1 MKRLG
6 PDYLRIWEDVMT
18 LFERCKPDFWRSEK
32 ASGLYK
38 QLFNYRR
45 LWKEAA
51 LISVVIV
58 FLPLALLTGY
68 EYKVTKATFEA
79 EALARSARFVAKA
92 RRTEAFLL
100 SKKRFALEF
109 IINDNSY
116 EQLLMPGRMA
126 ELLESLNKGLG
137 LFLDLG
143 VIDADGRQRV
153 YSGPYHLENAD
164 YSRQPWFREIQN
176 QGIFISD
183 VFMGLRNL
191 PHIII
196 AVKKTMADG
205 SFYVLRTAVSI
216 ERLTEI
222 LSIELTGE
230 VGDAFLVNRQGV
242 LQTPSKYFGD
252 ILGQV
257 PITVPEFSTHTE
269 GYQLDGIKPETLV
282 LFANS
287 GMPLPKAVA
296 RGPLVVNYAYVEHSP
311 FILMLVSPKSELM
324 AQWQQTKVKIV
335 IFLACT
341 VGIILLVL
349 LCVVTYLVNAIYIA
363 DQKRVM
369 TLHEI
374 EYSEKMASIGRLAAG
389 IAHEINNPLAIIN
402 EKAGLIQDL
411 FLIKEQY
418 KEDRKLQGL
427 IASIV
432 SSVGRC
438 SVITRRLLSFARQSD
453 SNITRIN
460 LKNIVTEVL
469 SFLGKEPEYRS
480 ITIGIEIEDGLDDIV
495 TDKGKLQQVLL
506 NIIKNAFA
514 AVDDGGHLWIRGRR
528 QGGGVE
534 LTIQDDGCGIPQEDV
549 CKIFEPFFTTKG
561 GRGGTGLGLSI
572 TYGLITEM
580 GGNIRVASEKDKGTS
595 FILSLPLTKVNNKE

>member
-1 MKRLG
+1 
-6 PDYLRIWEDVMT
+6 MT
-18 LFERCKPDFWRSEK
+18 LFERLKPDFWHSEN

-51 LISVVIV
+51 LILVIIV
-58 FLPLALLTGY
+58 FLPLALLTAY

-79 EALARSARFVAKA
+79 EALARSARFVAKT
-92 RRTEAFLL
+92 RRTESFLL

-109 IINDNSY
+109 IIRDNTL
-116 EQLLMPGRMA
+116 EQLLQPGRMTT
-126 ELLESLNKGLG
+126 LLENLNKGLG

-143 VIDADGRQRV
+143 VIDAQGRQRA

-164 YSRQPWFREIQN
+164 YSDQPWFKEIQN
-176 QGIFISD
+176 RGIFISD

-196 AVKKTMADG
+196 AVKQAQADG

-222 LSIELTGE
+222 LSHEQTGE
-230 VGDAFLVNRQGV
+230 VGDAFLVNHEGV
-242 LQTPSKYFGD
+242 LQTPSRYFGQ
-252 ILGQV
+252 ILNKV
-257 PITVPEFSTHTE
+257 PLMVPEFSDYTE
-269 GYQLDGIKPETLV
+269 GYQVDGLKHEALLTLAGDGKGLPEAVPQETLV
-282 LFANS
+282 VS
-287 GMPLPKAVA
+287 
-296 RGPLVVNYAYVEHSP
+296 YAYVENSP
-311 FILMLVSPKSELM
+311 FVLMLVSPKSELM

-335 IFLACT
+335 VFLACT
-341 VGIILLVL
+341 VGLILLVL
-349 LCVVTYLVNAIYIA
+349 LCVVTYLVNAIYMA

-411 FLIKEQY
+411 FMLKEQY
-418 KEDRKLQGL
+418 KQDSKLLGL

-432 SSVGRC
+432 SSVERC

-453 SNITRIN
+453 ATTTRIN
-460 LKNIVTEVL
+460 LYKIVTEVL

-480 ITIGIEIEDGLDDIV
+480 ITINIDIEDGIDDIV

-514 AVDDGGHLWIRGRR
+514 AVDDGGHLLIRARR
-528 QGGGVE
+528 QRDGVE
-534 LTIQDDGCGIPQEDV
+534 LTVQDDGCGIPQEDIA
-549 CKIFEPFFTTKG
+549 KIFEPFFTTKG

-580 GGNIRVASEKDKGTS
+580 GGTIRVTSEKDKGTS
-595 FILSLPLTKVNNKE
+595 FIMSLPLSKAHSKE

>member
-1 MKRLG
+1 MG
-6 PDYLRIWEDVMT
+6 WY
-18 LFERCKPDFWRSEK
+18 ERWKPDFWRRES
-32 ASGLYK
+32 ASGMYK

-51 LISVVIV
+51 LISVAIV
-58 FLPLALLTGY
+58 FLPLVLLTGY

-79 EALARSARFVAKA
+79 EALARSARFVAKT
-92 RRTEAFLL
+92 RRTESFLL

-109 IINDNSY
+109 IINDNTF
-116 EQLLMPGRMA
+116 EQMLQPGRMTT
-126 ELLESLNKGLG
+126 LLENLNKGLG
-137 LFLDLG
+137 LFVDLG
-143 VIDADGRQRV
+143 VIDAQGRQRA

-164 YSRQPWFREIQN
+164 YSTQPWFKEIQN
-176 QGIFISD
+176 RGIFISD

-191 PHIII
+191 PHMVI
-196 AVKKTMADG
+196 AVKQTTEDG
-205 SFYVLRTAVSI
+205 SFYVLRTSVSI

-222 LSIELTGE
+222 LSQEQTGE
-230 VGDAFLVNRQGV
+230 VGDAFLINHQGV
-242 LQTPSKYFGD
+242 LQTPSRYFGD
-252 ILGQV
+252 ILGTI
-257 PITVPEFSTHTE
+257 PLKVPEFSDHTE
-269 GYQLDGIKPETLV
+269 EYQLDGINSQDLLAAAGPGKQLHQAIAKETLV
-282 LFANS
+282 VS
-287 GMPLPKAVA
+287 
-296 RGPLVVNYAYVEHSP
+296 YAYVENSP

-324 AQWQQTKVKIV
+324 AQWQQTKVKILV
-335 IFLACT
+335 FLTCT
-341 VGIILLVL
+341 VAVILLVS

-411 FLIKEQY
+411 FMLKEQY
-418 KEDRKLQGL
+418 KHDTKLLGL

-432 SSVGRC
+432 SSVERC

-453 SNITRIN
+453 ANITRVN
-460 LKNIVTEVL
+460 LYKIITEVL

-480 ITIGIEIEDGLDDIV
+480 ISINIDIEEHLSDIV

-514 AVDDGGHLWIRGRR
+514 AVEDGGHLWIKAKK
-528 QGGGVE
+528 QEQAVE
-534 LTIQDDGCGIPQEDV
+534 LTIQDDGCGIPEEDIA
-549 CKIFEPFFTTKG
+549 KIFEPFFTTKG

-572 TYGLITEM
+572 TYGLINEL
-580 GGNIRVASEKDKGTS
+580 GGNVRVTSTKDKGTR
-595 FILSLPLTKVNNKE
+595 FIITLPSTMTAHKE

>member
-1 MKRLG
+1 MG
-6 PDYLRIWEDVMT
+6 WC
-18 LFERCKPDFWRSEK
+18 ERWKPDFWCSETS
-32 ASGLYK
+32 SGLYK

-58 FLPLALLTGY
+58 FLPLVLLTGY

-79 EALARSARFVAKA
+79 EALARSARFVAKT
-92 RRTEAFLL
+92 RRTESFLL

-109 IINDNSY
+109 IINDNTY
-116 EQLLMPGRMA
+116 EQLQQPGRMA
-126 ELLESLNKGLG
+126 TLLENLNKGLG
-137 LFLDLG
+137 LFVDLG
-143 VIDADGRQRV
+143 VIDAQGRQRA

-164 YSRQPWFREIQN
+164 YSTQPWFKEIQN
-176 QGIFISD
+176 RGIFISD

-191 PHIII
+191 PHMVI
-196 AVKKTMADG
+196 AVKQTMEDG
-205 SFYVLRTAVSI
+205 SFYVLRTSVSI

-222 LSIELTGE
+222 LSHEQTGE
-230 VGDAFLVNRQGV
+230 VGDAFLVNHDGV
-242 LQTPSKYFGD
+242 LQTPSRYFGD
-252 ILGQV
+252 ILGKI
-257 PITVPEFSTHTE
+257 PLKVPEFSDHTE
-269 GYQLDGIKPETLV
+269 GYQLDGIKPEDLLV
-282 LFANS
+282 AA
-287 GMPLPKAVA
+287 GQGKALPTSIA
-296 RGPLVVNYAYVEHSP
+296 PQTMVVSYAYVENSP

-324 AQWQQTKVKIV
+324 AQWQQTKVKILV
-335 IFLACT
+335 FLACT
-341 VGIILLVL
+341 VTIILLVS

-411 FLIKEQY
+411 FMLKEQY
-418 KEDRKLQGL
+418 KHDTKLLGL

-432 SSVGRC
+432 SSVERC

-453 SNITRIN
+453 ANITRVN
-460 LKNIVTEVL
+460 LYKIITEVL

-480 ITIGIEIEDGLDDIV
+480 IAINIDIKDDLHEIV

-514 AVDDGGHLWIRGRR
+514 AVEDGGHLWIKAKKLD
-528 QGGGVE
+528 QAVE
-534 LTIQDDGCGIPQEDV
+534 LTIQDDGCGIPQEDLS
-549 CKIFEPFFTTKG
+549 KIFEPFFTTKG

-572 TYGLITEM
+572 TYGLITEL
-580 GGNIRVASEKDKGTS
+580 GGNVRVTSAKDKGTR
-595 FILSLPLTKVNNKE
+595 FIITLPLTMAAHKE

>member
-1 MKRLG
+1 
-6 PDYLRIWEDVMT
+6 MT
-18 LFERCKPDFWRSEK
+18 LFDRLLPDFWQSENE
-32 ASGLYK
+32 SGMYK

-51 LISVVIV
+51 LILVIIV

-79 EALARSARFVAKA
+79 EALARSARFVAKT
-92 RRTEAFLL
+92 RRTESFLL

-109 IINDNSY
+109 IINDNSF
-116 EQLLMPGRMA
+116 EHLLQPGRMA
-126 ELLESLNKGLG
+126 SLLDNLNRGLG

-143 VIDADGRQRV
+143 VIDAQGRQRA

-164 YSRQPWFREIQN
+164 YSGQPWFKEIQN
-176 QGIFISD
+176 RGIFISD
-183 VFMGLRNL
+183 VFMGLRKL

-196 AVKKTMADG
+196 AVKKTTADG

-216 ERLTEI
+216 ERLSEI

-230 VGDAFLVNRQGV
+230 VGDAFLINHQGV
-242 LQTPSKYFGD
+242 LQTPSRYFGE
-252 ILGQV
+252 ILGRM
-257 PITVPEFSTHTE
+257 PITVPEFSEHTE
-269 GYQLDGIKPETLV
+269 GYQLGDITPGLRSSLV
-282 LFANS
+282 GNEKGLAE
-287 GMPLPKAVA
+287 AID
-296 RGPLVVNYAYVEHSP
+296 RGPLVVNYAYVENSP
-311 FILMLVSPKSELM
+311 FILMLVSPKNDLM
-324 AQWQQTKVKIV
+324 AQWHQIKVKIMF
-335 IFLACT
+335 FLACT
-341 VGIILLVL
+341 VATILLVL
-349 LCVVTYLVNAIYIA
+349 LCVVTYLVNAIYMA

-402 EKAGLIQDL
+402 EKAGLVQDL
-411 FLIKEQY
+411 FMIKEQY
-418 KEDRKLQGL
+418 KEDSKLLGL

-432 SSVGRC
+432 SSVERC

-453 SNITRIN
+453 ANVTRIN
-460 LKNIVTEVL
+460 VKKIVTEVL

-480 ITIGIEIEDGLDDIV
+480 ITISLDIEDGIDDIV

-514 AVDDGGHLWIRGRR
+514 AVEDGGHLWIRGRKSSA
-528 QGGGVE
+528 GVE
-534 LTIQDDGCGIPQEDV
+534 LSIQDDGCGIPQEDLA
-549 CKIFEPFFTTKG
+549 KIFEPFFTTKG

-572 TYGLITEM
+572 TYGLIAEM
-580 GGNIRVASEKDKGTS
+580 GGNVRVTSEKDKGTC
-595 FILSLPLTKVNNKE
+595 FIISLPLTRASNKE

>member
-1 MKRLG
+1 MFEKLKPAFWRE
-6 PDYLRIWEDVMT
+6 EDV
-18 LFERCKPDFWRSEK
+18 
-32 ASGLYK
+32 SGLYK

-68 EYKVTKATFEA
+68 EYQVTKATFES
-79 EALARSARFVAKA
+79 EALARATRFVAKT
-92 RRTEAFLL
+92 RRTESFLL

-109 IINDNSY
+109 IIHDNTY
-116 EQLLMPGRMA
+116 EQLLQPGRIA
-126 ELLESLNKGLG
+126 SLLENLNRGLG
-137 LFLDLG
+137 LFADLG
-143 VIDADGRQRV
+143 VIDASGIQRA

-164 YSRQPWFREIQN
+164 YSSQPWFKEIQN
-176 QGIFISD
+176 RGIFISD

-196 AVKKTMADG
+196 AVKNTQADG

-222 LSIELTGE
+222 LSHEQTGE
-230 VGDAFLVNRQGV
+230 AGDAFLINHQGV
-242 LQTPSKYFGD
+242 LQTPSRYFGD
-252 ILGQV
+252 ILTKV
-257 PITVPEFSTHTE
+257 PLAVPQFSDHTE
-269 GYQLDGIKPETLV
+269 EYQLKELPDWTMTASDDSEKALSKEMANGTLV
-282 LFANS
+282 VS
-287 GMPLPKAVA
+287 
-296 RGPLVVNYAYVEHSP
+296 YAYVENSP
-311 FILMLVSPKSELM
+311 FILMLVSPKDELM
-324 AQWQQTKVKIV
+324 SQWHQTRVKILV
-335 IFLACT
+335 FLTCA
-341 VGIILLVL
+341 VGVILLVL
-349 LCVVTYLVNAIYIA
+349 LCVVTYLVNAIHTA

-411 FLIKEQY
+411 FMIKEQY
-418 KEDRKLQGL
+418 KHDTKLLGL

-432 SSVGRC
+432 ASVERC
-438 SVITRRLLSFARQSD
+438 SVITRRLLSFARQPD
-453 SNITRIN
+453 ATVTRIH
-460 LKNIVTEVL
+460 LYKIITEVL

-480 ITIGIEIEDGLDDIV
+480 ITIKLDIDDNVGEIV
-495 TDKGKLQQVLL
+495 SDKGKLQQVLL

-514 AVDDGGHLWIRGRR
+514 AVDDGGNLTITTRKAGNN
-528 QGGGVE
+528 GVE
-534 LTIQDDGCGIPQEDV
+534 LSIQDDGCGIPQEDLA
-549 CKIFEPFFTTKG
+549 KIFEPFFTTKA

-572 TYGLITEM
+572 TYGLISEL
-580 GGNIRVASEKDKGTS
+580 GGSIRVTSEKDKGTC
-595 FILSLPLTKVNNKE
+595 FIITLPLIMVAKKESE

>member
-1 MKRLG
+1 MG
-6 PDYLRIWEDVMT
+6 WY
-18 LFERCKPDFWRSEK
+18 ERWKPDFWCRESS
-32 ASGLYK
+32 SGMYK

-51 LISVVIV
+51 LISVAIV
-58 FLPLALLTGY
+58 FLPLVLLTGY

-79 EALARSARFVAKA
+79 EALARSARFVAKT
-92 RRTEAFLL
+92 RRTESFLL

-109 IINDNSY
+109 IINDNTF
-116 EQLLMPGRMA
+116 EQMLQPGRMTT
-126 ELLESLNKGLG
+126 LLENLNKGLG
-137 LFLDLG
+137 LFVDLG
-143 VIDADGRQRV
+143 VIDAQGRQRA

-164 YSRQPWFREIQN
+164 YSTQPWFKEIQN
-176 QGIFISD
+176 RGIFISD

-191 PHIII
+191 PHMVI
-196 AVKKTMADG
+196 AVKQTTEDG
-205 SFYVLRTAVSI
+205 SFYVLRTSVSI

-222 LSIELTGE
+222 LSQEQTGE
-230 VGDAFLVNRQGV
+230 VGDAFLINHQGV
-242 LQTPSKYFGD
+242 LQTPSRYFGD
-252 ILGQV
+252 ILGTI
-257 PITVPEFSTHTE
+257 PLKVPEFSDHTE
-269 GYQLDGIKPETLV
+269 EYQLDGIKSQDLLAAADPGKKLHQAIAKETLV
-282 LFANS
+282 VS
-287 GMPLPKAVA
+287 
-296 RGPLVVNYAYVEHSP
+296 YAYVENSP
-311 FILMLVSPKSELM
+311 FILMLVSPKNELM
-324 AQWQQTKVKIV
+324 AQWQQTKVKILV
-335 IFLACT
+335 FLTCT
-341 VGIILLVL
+341 VAIILLVS

-411 FLIKEQY
+411 FMLKEQY
-418 KEDRKLQGL
+418 KHDTKLLGL

-432 SSVGRC
+432 SSVERC

-453 SNITRIN
+453 ANITRVN
-460 LKNIVTEVL
+460 LYKIITEVL

-480 ITIGIEIEDGLDDIV
+480 ISINIDIEEHLSDIV

-514 AVDDGGHLWIRGRR
+514 AVEDGGHLWIKAKK
-528 QGGGVE
+528 QEQAVE
-534 LTIQDDGCGIPQEDV
+534 LTIQDDGCGIPEEDIA
-549 CKIFEPFFTTKG
+549 KIFEPFFTTKG

-572 TYGLITEM
+572 TYGLINEL
-580 GGNIRVASEKDKGTS
+580 GGNVRVTSTKDKGTR
-595 FILSLPLTKVNNKE
+595 FIITLPSTMTAHKE

>member
-1 MKRLG
+1 
-6 PDYLRIWEDVMT
+6 MT
-18 LFERCKPDFWRSEK
+18 LFERLKPDFWHREN

-38 QLFNYRR
+38 QLFDYRR
-45 LWKEAA
+45 LWKETA
-51 LISVVIV
+51 LISVVII

-92 RRTEAFLL
+92 RRTESFLL

-116 EQLLMPGRMA
+116 EQLLQPGRMGR
-126 ELLESLNKGLG
+126 LLENLNKGLG

-143 VIDADGRQRV
+143 VIDANGRQLV
-153 YSGPYHLENAD
+153 YAGPYHLKDAD
-164 YSRQPWFREIQN
+164 YSGQPWFKEIQN

-191 PHIII
+191 PHMII
-196 AVKKTMADG
+196 AVKKTLDDG

-230 VGDAFLVNRQGV
+230 VGDAFLVNHQGV
-242 LQTPSKYFGD
+242 LQTPSRYFGE
-252 ILGQV
+252 ILSAV
-257 PITVPEFSTHTE
+257 PIAVPQFSDHTE
-269 GYQLDGIKPETLV
+269 GYELRGIDRETLH
-282 LFANS
+282 A
-287 GMPLPKAVA
+287 LPDGGKNLPEAV
-296 RGPLVVNYAYVEHSP
+296 RQSPLVVNYAYVENSP

-324 AQWQQTKVKIV
+324 AQWQETKVKIV
-335 IFLACT
+335 IFLTCT
-341 VGIILLVL
+341 VATILLVV

-411 FLIKEQY
+411 FMIKAQY
-418 KEDRKLQGL
+418 KEDAKLQGL

-432 SSVGRC
+432 SSVERC

-453 SNITRIN
+453 ANITRVN
-460 LKNIVTEVL
+460 LQKVVTEVV

-480 ITIGIEIEDGLDDIV
+480 ITIDLDIENGIDDIV
-495 TDKGKLQQVLL
+495 IDKGKLQQVLL

-514 AVDDGGHLWIRGRR
+514 AVDDGGHLWIRVRR
-528 QGGGVE
+528 QG
-534 LTIQDDGCGIPQEDV
+534 
-549 CKIFEPFFTTKG
+549 
-561 GRGGTGLGLSI
+561 
-572 TYGLITEM
+572 
-580 GGNIRVASEKDKGTS
+580 
-595 FILSLPLTKVNNKE
+595 

>member
-1 MKRLG
+1 MA
-6 PDYLRIWEDVMT
+6 
-18 LFERCKPDFWRSEK
+18 LFERLKPDFWQSENV
-32 ASGLYK
+32 SGLYK

-45 LWKEAA
+45 LWKETA
-51 LISVVIV
+51 LISVVII

-92 RRTEAFLL
+92 RRTESFLL

-109 IINDNSY
+109 ISNDNSY
-116 EQLLMPGRMA
+116 EQLLQPGRMTM
-126 ELLESLNKGLG
+126 LLENLNKGLG

-143 VIDADGRQRV
+143 VIDANGRQLA
-153 YSGPYHLENAD
+153 YSGPYHLKDAD
-164 YSRQPWFREIQN
+164 YSKQPWFQEIQN

-191 PHIII
+191 PHMII
-196 AVKKTMADG
+196 AVKKTLDDG

-230 VGDAFLVNRQGV
+230 VGDAFLVNHQGV
-242 LQTPSKYFGD
+242 LQTPSRYFGE
-252 ILGQV
+252 ILSSV
-257 PITVPEFSTHTE
+257 PITVPQFSDHTE
-269 GYQLDGIKPETLV
+269 GYELHGINQEALHALPDGGRGLPE
-282 LFANS
+282 
-287 GMPLPKAVA
+287 AVRHA
-296 RGPLVVNYAYVEHSP
+296 PLVVNYAYVENSP
-311 FILMLVSPKSELM
+311 FILMLVSPKNELM
-324 AQWQQTKVKIV
+324 AQWQNTKVKIV
-335 IFLACT
+335 VFLACT
-341 VGIILLVL
+341 VATILLVV

-411 FLIKEQY
+411 FMIKAQY
-418 KEDRKLQGL
+418 KEDAKLQGL

-432 SSVGRC
+432 SSVERC

-453 SNITRIN
+453 ANITRVN
-460 LKNIVTEVL
+460 LHKVVTEVV

-480 ITIGIEIEDGLDDIV
+480 ITINIDIDSGIDDIV

-514 AVDDGGHLWIRGRR
+514 AVEDGGHLWIRARR
-528 QGGGVE
+528 QARGVE
-534 LTIQDDGCGIPQEDV
+534 LIIQDDGCGIPKDDL

-580 GGNIRVASEKDKGTS
+580 GGNIRVTSEKDKGTS
-595 FILSLPLTKVNNKE
+595 FIISLPLIKEQDKE

>member
-1 MKRLG
+1 M
-6 PDYLRIWEDVMT
+6 MT
-18 LFERCKPDFWRSEK
+18 LFDRLKPEFWHGET

-45 LWKEAA
+45 LWKEVA
-51 LISVVIV
+51 LILVVIV

-79 EALARSARFVAKA
+79 EALARSARFVAKT
-92 RRTEAFLL
+92 RRTESFLL

-109 IINDNSY
+109 IINDNSF
-116 EQLLMPGRMA
+116 EQLLQPRRLA
-126 ELLESLNKGLG
+126 SLLENLNKGLA
-137 LFLDLG
+137 LFIDLG
-143 VIDADGRQRV
+143 VIDAQGRQRA

-164 YSRQPWFREIQN
+164 YSGQPWFKEIQN
-176 QGIFISD
+176 RGIFISD

-196 AVKKTMADG
+196 AVKKTQADG

-222 LSIELTGE
+222 LSIEQTGE
-230 VGDAFLVNRQGV
+230 VGDSFLVNHHGV
-242 LQTPSKYFGD
+242 LQTPSRYFGE
-252 ILGQV
+252 ILSQV
-257 PITVPEFSTHTE
+257 PIAVPEFSEHTE
-269 GYQLDGIKPETLV
+269 GYQLDGIKQDL
-282 LFANS
+282 
-287 GMPLPKAVA
+287 PLSQVGGKGLSEAVS
-296 RGPLVVNYAYVEHSP
+296 RGPLVVNYAYVENSP
-311 FILMLVSPKSELM
+311 FILMLVSPKNELM
-324 AQWQQTKVKIV
+324 AQWQQTKVKIAV
-335 IFLACT
+335 FLACT
-341 VGIILLVL
+341 VAIILLVL
-349 LCVVTYLVNAIYIA
+349 LCVVTYLVNAIYMA

-411 FLIKEQY
+411 FMIKEQY
-418 KEDRKLQGL
+418 KEDSKLLGL
-427 IASIV
+427 IESIV
-432 SSVGRC
+432 SSVERC

-453 SNITRIN
+453 ANITRLN
-460 LKNIVTEVL
+460 LRKIVTEVL

-480 ITIGIEIEDGLDDIV
+480 ITISLDIDEGVDIV

-514 AVDDGGHLWIRGRR
+514 AVEDGGHLWIKARKKGA
-528 QGGGVE
+528 GVE
-534 LTIQDDGCGIPQEDV
+534 LTVQDDGCGIPQEDV
-549 CKIFEPFFTTKG
+549 AKIFEPFFTTKG

-572 TYGLITEM
+572 TYGLISEM
-580 GGNIRVASEKDKGTS
+580 GGNIRVTSEKDKGTS
-595 FILSLPLTKVNNKE
+595 FIISLPLEKTNSKE

>member
-1 MKRLG
+1 
-6 PDYLRIWEDVMT
+6 MT
-18 LFERCKPDFWRSEK
+18 LFERLKPDFWQSEN

-38 QLFNYRR
+38 QLFDYRR
-45 LWKEAA
+45 LWKETA
-51 LISVVIV
+51 LISVVII
-58 FLPLALLTGY
+58 FLQLALLTGY
-68 EYKVTKATFEA
+68 DYKVTKATFEA

-92 RRTEAFLL
+92 RRTESFLL

-116 EQLLMPGRMA
+116 EQLLQPGRMGR
-126 ELLESLNKGLG
+126 LLENLNKGLG

-143 VIDADGRQRV
+143 VIDANGRQLV
-153 YSGPYHLENAD
+153 YAGPYHLEDAD
-164 YSRQPWFREIQN
+164 YSGQPWFKEIQN

-191 PHIII
+191 PHMII
-196 AVKKTMADG
+196 AVKKTLDDG

-230 VGDAFLVNRQGV
+230 VGDAFLVNHQGV
-242 LQTPSKYFGD
+242 LQTPSRYFGE
-252 ILGQV
+252 ILSAV
-257 PITVPEFSTHTE
+257 PIAVPQFSDHTE
-269 GYQLDGIKPETLV
+269 GYELRGIDRETLH
-282 LFANS
+282 A
-287 GMPLPKAVA
+287 LPGGGKSLPEAV
-296 RGPLVVNYAYVEHSP
+296 RQSPLVVNYAYVENSP

-324 AQWQQTKVKIV
+324 AHWQETKVKIV

-341 VGIILLVL
+341 VATILLVV

-411 FLIKEQY
+411 FMIKAQY
-418 KEDRKLQGL
+418 KEDAKLQGL

-432 SSVGRC
+432 SSVERC

-453 SNITRIN
+453 ANITRVN
-460 LKNIVTEVL
+460 LHKVVTEVV

-480 ITIGIEIEDGLDDIV
+480 IAIDIDIENGIDDIV
-495 TDKGKLQQVLL
+495 IDKGKLQQVLL

-514 AVDDGGHLWIRGRR
+514 AVDDGGHLWIRARR
-528 QGGGVE
+528 QGPGVE
-534 LTIQDDGCGIPQEDV
+534 LTIQDDGCGIPQEDL

-580 GGNIRVASEKDKGTS
+580 GGNIRVTSEKDKGTS
-595 FILSLPLTKVNNKE
+595 FILSLPLTKEQDTE

>member
-1 MKRLG
+1 
-6 PDYLRIWEDVMT
+6 MT
-18 LFERCKPDFWRSEK
+18 LFERLKPDFWRKEN

-45 LWKEAA
+45 LWKESA

-92 RRTEAFLL
+92 RRTESFLL

-116 EQLLMPGRMA
+116 EQLLQPGRMRS
-126 ELLESLNKGLG
+126 LLESLNKGLG

-143 VIDADGRQRV
+143 VIDAQGRQLV

-164 YSRQPWFREIQN
+164 YSGQPWFKEIQN
-176 QGIFISD
+176 RGIFISD

-191 PHIII
+191 PHMII
-196 AVKKTMADG
+196 AVKKTLADG

-222 LSIELTGE
+222 LSVELTGE
-230 VGDAFLVNRQGV
+230 VGDAFLVNHEGV
-242 LQTPSKYFGD
+242 LQTPSRYFGD
-252 ILGQV
+252 ILSVV
-257 PITVPEFSTHTE
+257 PIAVPEFSEHTE
-269 GYQLDGIKPETLV
+269 GYQLNGGVKHKGFPVLAGVGTGVPEAPAGMTLPEA
-282 LFANS
+282 LTH
-287 GMPLPKAVA
+287 
-296 RGPLVVNYAYVEHSP
+296 GPLVVNYAYVENSP
-311 FILMLVSPKSELM
+311 FILMLVSPKGELM
-324 AQWQQTKVKIV
+324 AQWQATKVKIAV
-335 IFLACT
+335 FLACT
-341 VGIILLVL
+341 VATILLVL
-349 LCVVTYLVNAIYIA
+349 LCVVTYLVNAIYTA

-411 FLIKEQY
+411 FMIKAEY
-418 KEDRKLQGL
+418 KADAKLLGL
-427 IASIV
+427 IDSIV
-432 SSVGRC
+432 SSVERC

-453 SNITRIN
+453 ANITRID
-460 LKNIVTEVL
+460 LKKILTEVL

-480 ITIGIEIEDGLDDIV
+480 ITIGIDIEEKIDGIV
-495 TDKGKLQQVLL
+495 VDKGKLQQVLL

-514 AVDDGGHLWIRGRR
+514 AVEDGGHLWIKARKQAGK
-528 QGGGVE
+528 VE
-534 LTIQDDGCGIPQEDV
+534 LTVQDDGCGIPQEDL

-580 GGNIRVASEKDKGTS
+580 GGTIRVTSEKGKGTS
-595 FILSLPLTKVNNKE
+595 FIISLPLTKANSKE

>member
-1 MKRLG
+1 
-6 PDYLRIWEDVMT
+6 MT
-18 LFERCKPDFWRSEK
+18 LFERLKPDFWRSEN

-38 QLFNYRR
+38 ELFNYRR

-51 LISVVIV
+51 LILVVIV

-68 EYKVTKATFEA
+68 EHNVTKATFEA

-116 EQLLMPGRMA
+116 EQLLQPGRMA
-126 ELLESLNKGLG
+126 SLLENLNKGLG

-143 VIDADGRQRV
+143 VIDAEGRQRV

-164 YSRQPWFREIQN
+164 YSGQPWFKEIQN
-176 QGIFISD
+176 RGIFISD
-183 VFMGLRNL
+183 VFMGLRKL

-196 AVKKTMADG
+196 AVKKTLADG

-230 VGDAFLVNRQGV
+230 VGDAFLVNHHGV
-242 LQTPSKYFGD
+242 LQTPSRYFGA
-252 ILGQV
+252 ILNPV
-257 PITVPEFSTHTE
+257 PIAVPEFSERTE
-269 GYQLDGIKPETLV
+269 GYQLHGIKPEALAS
-282 LFANS
+282 LAGS
-287 GMPLPKAVA
+287 GKSLPEAIV
-296 RGPLVVNYAYVEHSP
+296 RGPLVVNYAYVENSP

-335 IFLACT
+335 FFLACT
-341 VGIILLVL
+341 VAIILLVL

-411 FLIKEQY
+411 FMIKQQY
-418 KEDRKLQGL
+418 KEDSKLLGL
-427 IASIV
+427 IAAIV
-432 SSVGRC
+432 SSVERC

-453 SNITRIN
+453 DNVTRIN
-460 LKNIVTEVL
+460 LKKIVTEVL

-480 ITIGIEIEDGLDDIV
+480 ITISLDIEAGIDDIV
-495 TDKGKLQQVLL
+495 ADKGKLQQVLL
-506 NIIKNAFA
+506 NIVKNAFA
-514 AVDDGGHLWIRGRR
+514 AVEDGGHLWIRIRKQR
-528 QGGGVE
+528 AGVE
-534 LTIQDDGCGIPQEDV
+534 LTIQDDGCGIPEEDLA
-549 CKIFEPFFTTKG
+549 KIFDPFFTTKG

-580 GGNIRVASEKDKGTS
+580 GGNIRVSSEKDKGTS
-595 FILSLPLTKVNNKE
+595 FIIFLPLAKANNKE

>member
-1 MKRLG
+1 MG
-6 PDYLRIWEDVMT
+6 WY
-18 LFERCKPDFWRSEK
+18 ERWKPDFWRRES

-58 FLPLALLTGY
+58 FLPLLLLTGY

-79 EALARSARFVAKA
+79 EALARSARFVAKT
-92 RRTEAFLL
+92 RRTESFLL

-109 IINDNSY
+109 IINDNTF
-116 EQLLMPGRMA
+116 EQMLQPGRMTA
-126 ELLESLNKGLG
+126 LLENLNKGLG
-137 LFLDLG
+137 LFVDLG
-143 VIDADGRQRV
+143 VIDAQGRQRA

-164 YSRQPWFREIQN
+164 YSTHPWFKEIQN
-176 QGIFISD
+176 RGIFISD

-191 PHIII
+191 PHMVI
-196 AVKKTMADG
+196 AVKQTTEDG
-205 SFYVLRTAVSI
+205 SFYVLRTSVSI

-222 LSIELTGE
+222 LSQEQTGE
-230 VGDAFLVNRQGV
+230 VGDAFLINHQGV
-242 LQTPSKYFGD
+242 LQTPSRYFGD
-252 ILGQV
+252 ILGTI
-257 PITVPEFSTHTE
+257 PLKVPEFSDHTE
-269 GYQLDGIKPETLV
+269 EYQLDGIKSQDLIAAAGPGKRLHQAIAKETLV
-282 LFANS
+282 VS
-287 GMPLPKAVA
+287 
-296 RGPLVVNYAYVEHSP
+296 YAYVENSP

-324 AQWQQTKVKIV
+324 AQWQQTKVKILV
-335 IFLACT
+335 FLACT
-341 VGIILLVL
+341 VAVILLVS

-411 FLIKEQY
+411 FMLKEQY
-418 KEDRKLQGL
+418 KHDTKLLGL

-432 SSVGRC
+432 SSVERC

-453 SNITRIN
+453 ANITRVN
-460 LKNIVTEVL
+460 LYKIITEVL

-480 ITIGIEIEDGLDDIV
+480 ISINIDIEEHLSDIV

-514 AVDDGGHLWIRGRR
+514 AVEDGGHLWIKAKK
-528 QGGGVE
+528 QEQSVE
-534 LTIQDDGCGIPQEDV
+534 LTIQDDGCGIPEEDLP
-549 CKIFEPFFTTKG
+549 KIFEPFFTTKG

-572 TYGLITEM
+572 TYGLINEL
-580 GGNIRVASEKDKGTS
+580 GGNVRVTSSKDKGTR
-595 FILSLPLTKVNNKE
+595 FIITLPLTMTANKE